1 MPTLSLFNGILIKMN
16 KERGAQHHAAHL
28 HAFYAEYDAPFDI
41 ETGEILGNAAHSFPA
56 DKAALVKAW
65 IILHREDLRANWKL
79 LTEEGNFFKIEPL
92 R

>member
-1 MPTLSLFNGILIKMN
+1 MN
-16 KERGAQHHAAHL
+16 KETGVQHHTPHL

-41 ETGEILGNAAHSFPA
+41 ETGEMLGGSVDFPA

-79 LTEEGNFFKIEPL
+79 LSEDGQYFKIDPL

>member
-1 MPTLSLFNGILIKMN
+1 MPTLSLFNGIMIKMN
-16 KERGAQHHAAHL
+16 RELGAQHHAPHL
-28 HAFYAEYDAPFDI
+28 HAFYAEFNAPFDI
-41 ETGEILGNAAHSFPA
+41 ETGDVIGEAVHDFPS

-79 LTEEGNFFKIEPL
+79 LSEEGQYFKIEPL